1 MGGQQRLQRNACT
14 SGNACASAWSARIGK
29 DSIQA
34 AGSHCQKKKKKDIS
48 RGRVGN
54 DSRAMVRILGK
65 RECIRRL
72 TMAVS
77 PVSVAHDISENLKI

>member
-1 MGGQQRLQRNACT
+1 MHAYPGTHACQHGLPGLEKT
-14 SGNACASAWSARIGK
+14 ASKPPGLIV
-29 DSIQA
+29 
-34 AGSHCQKKKKKDIS
+34 KKDTS

-54 DSRAMVRILGK
+54 DSSAMVRILGK

-77 PVSVAHDISENLKI
+77 PVSVAHDNSQNLKI

>member
-1 MGGQQRLQRNACT
+1 MGGQQRLRRNACT
-14 SGNACASAWSARIGK
+14 SGNACVSAWSARVGK
-29 DSIQA
+29 DGIQA
-34 AGSHCQKKKKKDIS
+34 AGSHCQKKDIS
-48 RGRVGN
+48 RGRVNN
-54 DSRAMVRILGK
+54 DSSAMVHILGK